1 MDNTPVFAGAP
12 GSLPAGSLPCRRSC
26 RGPLDILMLSYEFPP
41 VGGGGGRVAQGLA
54 RELASQGHQVDVV
67 TMGFDRLS
75 GHDVEDGVAVHR
87 VPGSRRRPHLC
98 TIAEAATYLPAALRQ
113 AQALTQRR
121 RFHINHTHFLL
132 PDGFNAALLKSWTG
146 LPFIVTAH
154 GSDVPGYNPHRLRIA
169 HRLLAPV
176 WRRTARA
183 AAHLVCPSE
192 SLANL
197 VARRGINL
205 PLSII
210 PYGFDAERYCH
221 AAPRRRRILTVSRL
235 VRRKGVR
242 TLLQALA
249 GLELEHEVHI
259 VGDGPDLA
267 ILQRNAGG
275 QRQRV
280 VFDGWLDNRSP
291 VLNELYESAEIFVLA
306 SEREN
311 FPVVL
316 LEAMAAGLAIVT
328 TRGTGCAE
336 VVGDTALLVDPADP
350 EQMRAA
356 LLALIRDP
364 KRARALG
371 RAARR
376 RVETEFSWRSV
387 AERYL
392 ALYRQHGRA
401 LDPA

>member
-176 WRRTARA
+176 WAPDCACCR
-183 AAHLVCPSE
+183 PS
-192 SLANL
+192 
-197 VARRGINL
+197 
-205 PLSII
+205 
-210 PYGFDAERYCH
+210 
-221 AAPRRRRILTVSRL
+221 
-235 VRRKGVR
+235 GV
-242 TLLQALA
+242 
-249 GLELEHEVHI
+249 
-259 VGDGPDLA
+259 
-267 ILQRNAGG
+267 
-275 QRQRV
+275 
-280 VFDGWLDNRSP
+280 
-291 VLNELYESAEIFVLA
+291 
-306 SEREN
+306 
-311 FPVVL
+311 
-316 LEAMAAGLAIVT
+316 
-328 TRGTGCAE
+328 
-336 VVGDTALLVDPADP
+336 P
-350 EQMRAA
+350 E
-356 LLALIRDP
+356 
-364 KRARALG
+364 
-371 RAARR
+371 
-376 RVETEFSWRSV
+376 
-387 AERYL
+387 
-392 ALYRQHGRA
+392 
-401 LDPA
+401 